1 MLSIKLQPLHQKHK
15 EIKMQTKK
23 IADEICKSGIGTDV
37 GRPKKQLLTLQLDRN
52 TVRNL
57 EKVLSG
63 AKGFANLDEDKI
75 QLQLHIELDSDVDLF
90 EFEIHLNQLLKT
102 KQLTNVR
109 FDVVKTIGRPALIGP
124 RI

>member
-1 MLSIKLQPLHQKHK
+1 MNIKK
-15 EIKMQTKK
+15 TV
-23 IADEICKSGIGTDV
+23 DEICKSGVGVGT

-52 TVRNL
+52 TVKNL

-75 QLQLHIELDSDVDLF
+75 QLQLHTELDSDIDPF

-102 KQLTNVR
+102 KPLTNVR
-109 FDVVKTIGRPALIGP
+109 FEVVKTIGRPALIGP